1 MKFSLKLAGCLLL
14 PVASVSAHAISAE
27 HHAHAHTE
35 RPQNPK
41 TSSPPTSSPSKV
53 DASKEADIRR
63 LLDLVGTKA
72 LLSQTFDEMTKSL
85 RPVLANSLPPGDYRD
100 RLIDLFLAKF
110 TAKENVQQFLELAVP
125 VYDKNFSHQEIRSL
139 IEFYQTP
146 LGQKTISVLPK
157 VTLELQEE
165 GRKWGE
171 NLGRK
176 AMMDVL
182 SEHPELADALN
193 AAQSGSAPTK
203 Q

>member
-1 MKFSLKLAGCLLL
+1 
-14 PVASVSAHAISAE
+14 V
-27 HHAHAHTE
+27 
-35 RPQNPK
+35 
-41 TSSPPTSSPSKV
+41 
-53 DASKEADIRR
+53 DIRR